1 MKIMEKEDYKS
12 LIAPLRKRL
21 SSLYHE
27 ISAARIPCI
36 ILFDGFG
43 ASGKGSLISELI
55 LNWDPRGFKTYS
67 TVQPEPSEERRPWL
81 YRFWKNIPEYG
92 KIAVFDRSWYT
103 CVTVD
108 RVDEAMD
115 RNVYESMVRDINI
128 FERQL
133 TDDGYCIIKIFL
145 SISQEEQKRRFD
157 KLMSSEETSW
167 RVTER
172 DLMHNAQYDE
182 HKKAFEEA
190 ITLTDN
196 TNAPWHVIEA
206 EDYRY
211 RNLKT
216 FEIVVNELEK
226 ALKKKEKF
234 TPVAKLSGGD
244 FRLTKTQSLCEYDLS
259 KTVSDDSYKKILK
272 QYQDELSE
280 LHNMLYQRR
289 IPVVICYEG
298 WDAAGKG
305 GNIKRV
311 ARALDARGYD
321 VIPIAAPTRYELDR
335 HYLWRFWRELP
346 KDGHIAIF
354 DRTWYGRVMVER
366 IEGFCTEDRWRQA
379 YCEINEFE
387 KLLHD
392 WGAVIVKFWLHID
405 KDEQLRRFR
414 SREETEEKRWK
425 LSDEDWRNRDKWEQ
439 YENAA
444 DDMMRL
450 TSTDFAPW
458 HVIESNDKKYARI
471 KALKILTES
480 LRKVLFEEKD

>member
-115 RNVYESMVRDINI
+115 RNVYESMVRNINI

-196 TNAPWHVIEA
+196 TNVPWHVIEA

-444 DDMMRL
+444 DDMIRL